1 MIVVR
6 SIESYLLKTR
16 DNIGYM
22 FSLVIPS
29 ILLIM
34 LTFLQLPER
43 EEMVVIVGNVTSLEP
58 YYEKNV
64 FKGYMLTVETQ
75 EDVLDLLVL
84 RDLKL
89 KKSLLMDLM
98 DVKGVKISYSEGFSK
113 SDRNVI
119 WELTSKQS
127 NIIEYSAV
135 KKIYENF
142 NLILLYAAIFVFVF
156 SFGIGYLI
164 DKGYIKLNKN

>member
-1 MIVVR
+1 
-6 SIESYLLKTR
+6 
-16 DNIGYM
+16 M

-89 KKSLLMDLM
+89 
-98 DVKGVKISYSEGFSK
+98 
-113 SDRNVI
+113 
-119 WELTSKQS
+119 
-127 NIIEYSAV
+127 
-135 KKIYENF
+135 
-142 NLILLYAAIFVFVF
+142 
-156 SFGIGYLI
+156 
-164 DKGYIKLNKN
+164 